1 MIRKIANISV
11 ICAALL
17 TNGCASAP
25 QLESQHAY
33 NGVQEI
39 TYSGETSSCL
49 ALFDG
54 DVLEGFEELD
64 AENISVINWNI
75 QKGSDAAWADDL
87 ASLHED
93 PDLLILQEAS
103 PRFDVWDTVVP
114 DHFRSF
120 AAGFG
125 RDRKVT
131 GVMTLSSAAPVREC
145 DLVAREPW
153 FGTRKATLITEY
165 ELSGTEK
172 TLLVAN
178 IHGINF
184 TFGVHDL
191 YWQLRQTEAVIALH
205 DGPVV
210 FSGDFN
216 TWRGKRAKVL
226 DDIVMSLGL
235 TALEFESDHR
245 KRVLGRPLDH
255 IYVRDMEIVDATT
268 RDLSS
273 SDHNPMMVQL
283 SFVEPEL
290 MARNDAE

>member
-1 MIRKIANISV
+1 MM
-11 ICAALL
+11 LL
-17 TNGCASAP
+17 TNGCATQPAP
-25 QLESQHAY
+25 EPQQAFDGY
-33 NGVQEI
+33 REI
-39 TYSGETSSCL
+39 SYSGETSSCL

-54 DVLEGFEELD
+54 LALRGREELD
-64 AENISVINWNI
+64 ANNIGIVNWNI
-75 QKGSDAAWADDL
+75 QKGSDADWADDL
-87 ASLHED
+87 AALLAS

-103 PRFDVWDTVVP
+103 PRFAAWDALVP
-114 DHFRSF
+114 GHFRSF

-125 RDRKVT
+125 KDRKVT
-131 GVMTLSSAAPVREC
+131 GVMTLSRAAPVREC

-165 ELSGTEK
+165 ELTGTDQ

-216 TWRGKRAKVL
+216 TWRGKRARVL
-226 DDIVMSLGL
+226 DDVVSSLGL
-235 TALEFESDHR
+235 TALEFDADHR
-245 KRVLGRPLDH
+245 KRVLGQPLDH
-255 IYVRDMEIVDATT
+255 IYVRDMHALDATT
-268 RDLSS
+268 RDLES
-273 SDHNPMMVQL
+273 SDHNPMMVRL
-283 SFVEPEL
+283 RYVEPEL
-290 MARNDAE
+290 VAKVAQE